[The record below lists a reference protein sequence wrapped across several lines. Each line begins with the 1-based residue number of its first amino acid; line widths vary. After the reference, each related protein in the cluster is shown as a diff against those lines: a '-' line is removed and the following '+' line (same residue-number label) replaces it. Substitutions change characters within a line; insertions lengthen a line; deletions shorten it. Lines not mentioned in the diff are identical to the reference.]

1 VKRNHVIFYKFISQI
16 HCILKDLNFF
26 RSISVLSAVMK
37 IKNGFDIFLVEN
49 NFLFVMSQPVIKNID
64 NGFDKNIKKAF

>member
-1 VKRNHVIFYKFISQI
+1 MIFDKLISQI
-16 HCILKDLNFF
+16 HGVLKNLNFF

-49 NFLFVMSQPVIKNID
+49 DFLFMMSQPVIKNVD
-64 NGFDKNIKKAF
+64 NWFDKNIKKAF

>member
-1 VKRNHVIFYKFISQI
+1 MIFYKFISQI